1 MAIRF
6 DGCIGRPDYYRE
18 VAMQIPALNGI
29 IQRRMLVNFR
39 ASPEVVQALLPAPF
53 RPQLHRGYA
62 IVGVCLIRL
71 ARMRPAGAPGFFG
84 LSSENAAHR
93 IAVEWT
99 DESGEQ
105 KQGVYVPRR
114 DTNSWINTTVGGRL
128 FPGEQNRAEFR
139 VTDEAGRIDFDM
151 LSCDGSVS
159 IRLRAVEHNTFPADS
174 CFRSL
179 EESSRFFEGG
189 SLGYSVTRRPGE
201 YDGLRLL
208 TDDWRVRPLH
218 VDEVASSFFSDRTR
232 FPAGSIEFDH
242 ALLMRNV
249 AHKWLA
255 APTVSSTG
263 QRGATANTVR

>member
-1 MAIRF
+1 LAVVSA
-6 DGCIGRPDYYRE
+6 GPEHYRE
-18 VAMQIPALNGI
+18 VVMQIPALKGI
-29 IQRRMLVNFR
+29 IQRRMLVSFR
-39 ASPEVVQALLPAPF
+39 ASPDVVQALLPAPF

-62 IVGVCLIRL
+62 IVGICLIRL
-71 ARMRPAGAPGFFG
+71 ARVRPAGAPGIFG

-99 DESGEQ
+99 DEAGELR
-105 KQGVYVPRR
+105 QGVYIPRR
-114 DTNSWINTTVGGRL
+114 DTNSWINTNVGGRL

-139 VTDEAGRIDFDM
+139 VVDEAGRIDFDM

-159 IRLRAVEHNTFPADS
+159 IRLRAVEHDTFPADS
-174 CFRSL
+174 GFRSL
-179 EESSRFFEGG
+179 DESSRFFAGG
-189 SLGYSVTRRPGE
+189 SLGYSVSRRTGE

-218 VDEVASSFFSDRTR
+218 VDEVASSYFSDHAR

-255 APTVSSTG
+255 APTLSSAG
-263 QRGATANTVR
+263 QRGEPAVLVR